1 MPALCDIKINC
12 LKCEGDHITMIFDRL
27 NGYSDIKKNG
37 YSNFLV
43 CLCWKCQET
52 KTKETQWAT
61 PPVPFKK
68 KETEKVF
75 HYKYD
80 TGDYMIHNKLIP
92 M

>member
-27 NGYSDIKKNG
+27 NGYRKKKQKQKKLRGQPLLFPSKKKN
-37 YSNFLV
+37 
-43 CLCWKCQET
+43 
-52 KTKETQWAT
+52 
-61 PPVPFKK
+61 
-68 KETEKVF
+68 EKVF